1 MRRVKGLVR
10 GNGILE
16 SHGVVA
22 IFALALLLSMTFLQ
36 IAEATTRTDT
46 IHRETKSWIVAPG
59 DPDILDVYYY
69 PDGRGAT
76 AQWWSSW
83 FPFVNGTDP
92 LVVISIYYR
101 SPSMGWVFL
110 TSGSVD
116 PFGGQFYMYLTTGT
130 YLLEMKIYH
139 QSGNKDPQSTGVS
152 IQIR

>member
-1 MRRVKGLVR
+1 MQGGTVFR
-10 GNGILE
+10 GKGILK
-16 SHGVVA
+16 HRAIVA
-22 IFALALLLSMTFLQ
+22 MLALALTLGAVFLQ
-36 IAEATTRTDT
+36 VADATTRTDT

-69 PDGRGAT
+69 PDGYGAT
-76 AQWWSSW
+76 VKWWSSW

-92 LVVISIYYR
+92 LVVISIYAY
-101 SPSMGWVFL
+101 SPSQGWVFL

-116 PFGGQFYMYLTTGT
+116 PYGGQFNMLLTTGK

-152 IQIR
+152 LQVK